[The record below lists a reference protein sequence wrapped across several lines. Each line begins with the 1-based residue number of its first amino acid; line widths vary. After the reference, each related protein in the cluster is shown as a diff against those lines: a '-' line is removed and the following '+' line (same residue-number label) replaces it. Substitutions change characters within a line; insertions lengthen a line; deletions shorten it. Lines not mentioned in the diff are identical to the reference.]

1 MATLCTAFSG
11 HEPTKASSHTT
22 LPAALKVGT
31 VEAAA
36 VKAPVSKKEPV
47 SSPASAPAAPA
58 PVQAP
63 AVATAPAPARTA
75 CDYINDYDWD
85 RHTMHAIAMA
95 ESGCIPQTGDT
106 RLTFTANG
114 RTYGYSLGVLQVRI
128 LQGREQCDTEDP
140 AVIMQCAYN
149 VYKGQGFAAWS
160 MYNNG
165 RYAKFL

>member
-1 MATLCTAFSG
+1 MATLCATLG
-11 HEPTKASSHTT
+11 THEPTKASSHTT
-22 LPAALKVGT
+22 MPAALKVGT

-36 VKAPVSKKEPV
+36 KAPASKKEPV
-47 SSPASAPAAPA
+47 ALPAPAPAAPA

-63 AVATAPAPARTA
+63 AVVAAPAPVRTA

-95 ESGCIPQTGDT
+95 ESGCVPQTGDT
-106 RLTFTANG
+106 RLTFIASG

-128 LQGREQCDTEDP
+128 LPGREHCDTQDP
-140 AVIMQCAYN
+140 ALIMQCAYG
-149 VYKGQGFAAWS
+149 VYKGQGFGAWS

-165 RYAKFL
+165 RYLRYL